1 MTAPSERPAEQP
13 DRTERLLQAVL
24 AIGSELDLSA
34 ALHRIVTTAAS
45 LVSARYGALGVLERD
60 GTLSQLITVGMTDD
74 EVVRIGPL
82 PTGRGI
88 VGLLIDEPRPL
99 RLQEIAAHPASV
111 GFPPGHPPMHTFLGV
126 PVRVHDRVFGNLYL
140 TEKSDGSFDEDDERV
155 VVALAGAAGVAI
167 ENARLFDAARQR
179 ERWLQAAAEVRTE
192 LLSGAAPETALQTIA
207 EKARITATADAAVLA
222 LLGPDGQLRVRA
234 ADGAPDLVGLQL
246 PVTGRWPAVADPTAE
261 IDEQEPIRLAL
272 APYGAG
278 PTVLVP
284 LRDSRGVQGVIGV
297 ALGAGPPGSR
307 GAVSVMLETFAFQAA
322 VALQLAAARRDGE
335 RLALIGDRDRIARDL
350 HDLVIQR
357 LFASGM
363 QLESAMRLRPPRA
376 RTWRRA
382 STRSST
388 TSTRR
393 SARSGPRSTRC
404 RPRAR
409 PPTAASGHGCSS
421 SPTARPRVSG
431 SIPSVRFNGP
441 VDDVGHAGAVADASR
456 GRRTC
461 EALSNVARHASATRV
476 ELELTVTGSEVV
488 LTVDDNGVGISAAG
502 RRSGLVNLQ
511 KRAELLG
518 GSLQHRPAA
527 SGGTRLEWRAP
538 VGDAEQ

>member
-363 QLESAMRLRPPRA
+363 QLESATKLLPEGGDVA
-376 RTWRRA
+376 
-382 STRSST
+382 TRIHQVVDDLDAT
-388 TSTRR
+388 IRDIR
-393 SARSGPRSTRC
+393 SAIYALQTSGEDSDGSVRSRLLELADRST
-404 RPRAR
+404 PGLGV
-409 PPTAASGHGCSS
+409 T
-421 SPTARPRVSG
+421 
-431 SIPSVRFNGP
+431 PSVRFIGP
-441 VDDVGHAGAVADASR
+441 VDAVVTPALADHLVAVAL
-456 GRRTC
+456 

-518 GSLQHRPAA
+518 GSLQIGRQP

-538 VGDAEQ
+538 VGDADQ